1 MHVKLVFGWD
11 QIHKTVQDFP
21 CSQTW
26 AADTPSRSDTSIVH
40 PCLSNRFVYV
50 LFMYWNRIFLA
61 IEPILNQPSG
71 TIETLLVFELLNLF
85 VPPVDRA
92 TPLPVA
98 RSPVCFRR
106 WKMRKNHASNR
117 LLGLKLLKLRKIHM
131 KLVSW
136 HFMQCKSRISLFFWF
151 FHTDL
156 SRATVIPPTNKCEG

>member
-26 AADTPSRSDTSIVH
+26 AADTPSRSDTSIVQSF
-40 PCLSNRFVYV
+40 CLCFVHV
-50 LFMYWNRIFLA
+50 LEPDFLA

-85 VPPVDRA
+85 IPPVDRA